1 MPLYV
6 QYAREQALDY
16 GGPVQEWMNNA
27 WRGQGVGEEYFFIG
41 KLLGIAL
48 KQGLLYGG
56 EIDIGMCV
64 AITNYPVTIEFIKMA
79 DLELYRSLK
88 FIE

>member
-1 MPLYV
+1 
-6 QYAREQALDY
+6 
-16 GGPVQEWMNNA
+16 MNNA